1 MSSLT
6 TTIIGFCLFGISEL
20 LPFLPVNSNGILDTF
35 IKGFQNSFGNINND
49 ISIANQL
56 LNGTNSKEI
65 ANITNSVGT
74 NTELK
79 TCVNNILNNQAII
92 PHVNTLCTTPEIQT
106 LMYSLKSDN
115 ILMNNV
121 KNLVLNHT
129 QSTININS

>member
-1 MSSLT
+1 MKRR
-6 TTIIGFCLFGISEL
+6 CADRLFQSGPESKR
-20 LPFLPVNSNGILDTF
+20 SILCVPR
-35 IKGFQNSFGNINND
+35 
-49 ISIANQL
+49 L
-56 LNGTNSKEI
+56 I

-92 PHVNTLCTTPEIQT
+92 PHVNTLCTTPELQT